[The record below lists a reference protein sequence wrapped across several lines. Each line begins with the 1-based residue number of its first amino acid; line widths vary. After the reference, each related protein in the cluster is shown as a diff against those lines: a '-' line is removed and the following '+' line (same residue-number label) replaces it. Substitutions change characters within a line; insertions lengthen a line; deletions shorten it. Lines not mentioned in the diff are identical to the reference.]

1 MTTRTLARIAVLAGL
16 LGLGTTA
23 ASQDW
28 PQWRG
33 PNRDGAVMSFKAPTA
48 WPETLVEQWKLDVG
62 LGYATPVEHK
72 GCFGHGSKVLL
83 IGQDVADSRTSH
95 GGCVGK

>member
-1 MTTRTLARIAVLAGL
+1 MTTQTLARTAVLAGFL
-16 LGLGTTA
+16 ALGATA

-33 PNRDGAVMSFKAPTA
+33 PNRDGAVISFKEPAT

-62 LGYATPVEHK
+62 LGYATPVLVSDRVYM
-72 GCFGHGSKVLL
+72 F
-83 IGQDVADSRTSH
+83 SRCGLH
-95 GGCVGK
+95 CVSCS